1 MTKRTARLSH
11 PIRNGTVLIGS
22 DAHYWPKQIS
32 TAHRAFVKLSGEIKP
47 TLIIMNGDAI
57 DAATISRHPPIGW
70 QKSPSIKR
78 ELDTAQERLA
88 EVVEASPKSRRI
100 WTLGNHDARFET
112 KIASLIPELKGVHG
126 VSLRDHFPEWEP
138 AWSVEVG
145 GRSGAIIKHRFKGGT
160 HASFNNAVS
169 SGRTIVTGH
178 LHALHVSPFTDYN
191 GTRWGVDGGTMADP
205 LGPQFTGYTEDN
217 PLNWRE
223 GFVVLTWKDGRL
235 LWPEPVFVNRK
246 GYYTWRGVEYHV

>member
-11 PIRNGTVLIGS
+11 PIRNGVVMIGS
-22 DAHYWPKQIS
+22 DAHYWPKETS
-32 TAHRAFVKLSGEIKP
+32 TAHWAFCELADSLKP
-47 TLIIMNGDAI
+47 SLVIMNGDVI

-70 QKSPSIKR
+70 EKSPSIKR
-78 ELDTAQERLA
+78 ELDAATERLG
-88 EVVEASPKSRRI
+88 EIENSSPKSRHI

-112 KIASLIPELKGVHG
+112 KIASLVPEFRGVKGVH
-126 VSLRDHFPEWEP
+126 LRDHFPAWEP

-145 GRSGAIIKHRFKGGT
+145 GKNGAIIKHRFKGGT
-160 HASFNNAVS
+160 HAAYNNTVS
-169 SGRTIVTGH
+169 GGRSVVTGH

-191 GTRWGVDGGTMADP
+191 GTRWGVDGGTMANP

-235 LWPEPVFVNRK
+235 LWPEPVFVTRK
-246 GYYTWRGVEYHV
+246 GYYSFRGKEHKI